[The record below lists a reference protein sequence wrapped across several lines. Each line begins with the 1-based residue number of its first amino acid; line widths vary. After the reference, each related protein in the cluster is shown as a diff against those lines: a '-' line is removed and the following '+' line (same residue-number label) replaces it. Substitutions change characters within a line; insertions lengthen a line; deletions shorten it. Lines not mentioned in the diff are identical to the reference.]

1 MITFD
6 TYCRV
11 LRVSAVV
18 MVCTLLFQSGP
29 RTGVLFDSAT
39 GYLAANVGMSVGV
52 APNELNTITAE
63 LTKQRTVLA
72 QREEL
77 IQERE
82 IELGL
87 NSSARADSS
96 GGGDRVTYVLA
107 AILFVQLVLIVLNYA
122 LDYLRTRKDSIKE
135 SSANQIPVGS

>member
-1 MITFD
+1 
-6 TYCRV
+6 
-11 LRVSAVV
+11 
-18 MVCTLLFQSGP
+18 
-29 RTGVLFDSAT
+29 
-39 GYLAANVGMSVGV
+39 MSVGV